1 MISVLRAKSQKV
13 KDGVAQCWA
22 FLGDSDS
29 PAATDFWM
37 YSIISILVERDIE
50 DEAVVGL
57 FDNGCVWAIKP
68 GDTDQDQ
75 KMFLL
80 VGIAIDGKKCGGIC
94 EILLVDE
101 DKVMDVRSK
110 GSDSRSIPS
119 GMTPRPLIFLL
130 GKNGVH
136 RGVLI

>member
-1 MISVLRAKSQKV
+1 M
-13 KDGVAQCWA
+13 C
-22 FLGDSDS
+22 
-29 PAATDFWM
+29 
-37 YSIISILVERDIE
+37 
-50 DEAVVGL
+50 VGNQARRVPHVHL
-57 FDNGCVWAIKP
+57 KNYLI
-68 GDTDQDQ
+68 TDQDQ

-136 RGVLI
+136 RGGSAFALLFTTLLFKPYPDSSSMTGSGTFLLLRVHHNLKDKQNLCLF